1 MVSVTNF
8 FFFFFFKCSTYIIH
22 VALLFVDK
30 DSSQMS
36 EWERGKRIPDPEGR
50 NIECA
55 GVGLDVSL
63 EFTEIASISG
73 NPTYIATELLHFICI
88 SKGIS

>member
-1 MVSVTNF
+1 MSQIF
-8 FFFFFFKCSTYIIH
+8 FLFFFFKCSTYIIH

-36 EWERGKRIPDPEGR
+36 GWERGKRIPDPEGR
-50 NIECA
+50 NIECT

-63 EFTEIASISG
+63 EFTEITSISG
-73 NPTYIATELLHFICI
+73 SLTYTATELLHLIYI